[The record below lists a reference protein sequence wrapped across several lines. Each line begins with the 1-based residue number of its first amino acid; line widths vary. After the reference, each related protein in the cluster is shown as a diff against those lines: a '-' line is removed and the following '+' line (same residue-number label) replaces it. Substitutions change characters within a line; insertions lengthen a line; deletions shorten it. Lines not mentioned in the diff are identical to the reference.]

1 MSTFTAIPFAL
12 SVIAVLIALAFV
24 YLRKH
29 PDAVQSVESEWTKI
43 HTKLDNLL
51 AHVQATH
58 AAALAPVTVALVPV
72 STPPAAAEVAPAA
85 AAPTVT
91 DRLFGGGGQGAA
103 APAAPAGPGYDDYA
117 DVIDWTLNG
126 AMGSSLNWRFRGP
139 NGRKTFTVPDGYV
152 GHVRIFVTETPES
165 KGGNGFVCTVNGLHP
180 RQQPSGNSDF
190 THDIYIGM
198 EATDGDVRDVAGT
211 PGTYTYDMQCE
222 GGGLVN
228 LRHYP

>member
-12 SVIAVLIALAFV
+12 SAIAIIIALAFM

-43 HTKLDNLL
+43 HTKLDTLL

-103 APAAPAGPGYDDYA
+103 APAAAVAPSGPAGFPVNPGTVDFASDGGKNFCLA
-117 DVIDWTLNG
+117 GNTSV
-126 AMGSSLNWRFRGP
+126 
-139 NGRKTFTVPDGYV
+139 TVP
-152 GHVRIFVTETPES
+152 VTAGWAGLLLVQTNETSQVPT
-165 KGGNGFVCTVNGLHP
+165 VYPYTTQVNGGHDHTMQTSANNPYWLRFGGP
-180 RQQPSGNSDF
+180 AKSGAEIAMPDGPVTLSIVQTGGVVFEFYPSPN
-190 THDIYIGM
+190 
-198 EATDGDVRDVAGT
+198 A
-211 PGTYTYDMQCE
+211 
-222 GGGLVN
+222 
-228 LRHYP
+228 